1 MPPRPSAQPLII
13 VVLKGYPRVSETF
26 IAHELAAL
34 ERRGLALHIVSLR
47 RPYDALTH
55 PVHATIRAAIT
66 YLPEYLYQAPGR
78 VLLGHARAF
87 VRAPGGYAR
96 ALGLWLRDVMRDFT
110 PNRGRRFGQAGV
122 LAGELPPG
130 VGHLHAHFLHT
141 PASVAR
147 YAAVMGG
154 LGYSLSGHA
163 KDVWTT
169 PDWELAA
176 KLVDARFTVTCT
188 AAGRARLDALAPGRV
203 ELVYHGLDPRLFAPP
218 PTFGS
223 RRDGSDP
230 GDPVRLLVVGRFQP
244 KKGYATLLDA
254 VARVQSAV
262 RLTVVGY
269 GPLEAALRARVEALG
284 LANRVTWAGP
294 LGQPAVRALYRAS
307 DLLLLASEVAPD
319 GDRDGLP
326 NAVVEALSQGLPVV
340 ATRAAA
346 IPELVID
353 GIHGRL
359 VPPRDAAALAAAIE
373 TLARD
378 PATRHRMGE
387 AGIRRVADGWD
398 LEAGADRLYR
408 LLGAALPV
416 AAEAPA
422 DAVAPGAAVLTP
434 LAFYTPVKHP
444 YETDPSGDRELGRL
458 LMAAFRALGLAP
470 HLASR
475 LLTYR
480 RAFDPAD
487 AARVERIAALTATR
501 LVSPVPSWRPRS
513 ASARVGHLPE
523 LLSRPG
529 SHRTGRHDGTRNPLC
544 PRRHRRVDT
553 EPPDSVPSMGQRRP
567 ARRAARRSHLPHEPP
582 RPAPRGRVPRT
593 ALRRGPDPRS
603 SARRRHGALR
613 RERASAER
621 PVARPSPGAS
631 RGPMGP

>member
-1 MPPRPSAQPLII
+1 VPPRPSAQPLII

-87 VRAPGGYAR
+87 ARAPGGYAR

-147 YAAVMGG
+147 YTAVMSG

-284 LANRVTWAGP
+284 LATRVTWAGP

-378 PATRHRMGE
+378 PATRQRMGL

-416 AAEAPA
+416 AAEAPV
-422 DAVAPGAAVLTP
+422 DAVAPGP
-434 LAFYTPVKHP
+434 
-444 YETDPSGDRELGRL
+444 PS
-458 LMAAFRALGLAP
+458 
-470 HLASR
+470 
-475 LLTYR
+475 
-480 RAFDPAD
+480 
-487 AARVERIAALTATR
+487 
-501 LVSPVPSWRPRS
+501 
-513 ASARVGHLPE
+513 
-523 LLSRPG
+523 
-529 SHRTGRHDGTRNPLC
+529 
-544 PRRHRRVDT
+544 
-553 EPPDSVPSMGQRRP
+553 
-567 ARRAARRSHLPHEPP
+567 
-582 RPAPRGRVPRT
+582 
-593 ALRRGPDPRS
+593 
-603 SARRRHGALR
+603 
-613 RERASAER
+613 
-621 PVARPSPGAS
+621 
-631 RGPMGP
+631 